1 MKILDQIKSID
12 ENICENIDKNS
23 TLNDRGFLSQ
33 NILSQ
38 LRNLVEHCSMYINLR
53 LNGLDDNISLEE
65 AKEKIP
71 SIPNKIGDMNNEF
84 RFIKKFHNLL
94 QVSESHYAH
103 DKNNSERL
111 MLKYY
116 EYMLRLKKLCIKT
129 LDLKILSNLHK
140 FPLELDKNLDE
151 YYEKILSKL
160 NQIGDFRLK
169 NQEIIK
175 NRYYVWKVKPI
186 FIKEEM
192 FYEITLT
199 NATDNVSKFSRIVAF
214 SKVLINDNY
223 AIKAVLDKTNIFIQ
237 NKSMPIFIISE
248 METSIRPCEFDN
260 FARIFGERQKFGLT
274 TEVERINEY
283 MTKNNYNLVDIINFS
298 SANYEVFIQE
308 IKARNIQIHFLEV
321 LDKCRKICLSSK
333 SGSNILKYLLYKMN
347 NKIIKDQILKPKV
360 GYEYGP
366 NDKLSNLYLE
376 YKSIPFDQTP
386 FVSSLCGH
394 NPKISDLFE
403 CVEHKNREHEF
414 LARFIIQ
421 NTQSNG
427 MLYTGKEELSHFSD
441 LQNLINKFNNLLYRT
456 HNDRKICEWKGKY
469 YIQSYEKDVISI
481 LKKLKKLSRQG
492 SDKYE
497 EFASAWLENNV
508 NLIDDKNKIEIIKR
522 LFVKTKVAFIY
533 GAAGTGK
540 STLANHI
547 SNLYKDKKQIFSAQ
561 TNPAVENIKSK
572 VQNANFR
579 NTYTIAKIVNSKQDF
594 ECDLLFID
602 ECSTVSNADM
612 VKILE
617 KVQFKRLILIGD
629 TYQIEAIRYG
639 TWFDIAK
646 DFLPKHCLF
655 ELVKPYRTNND
666 ELLKFWESVRNFKD
680 GDNAI
685 TEFGVWGKYFLN
697 LDEKN
702 DEIFKK
708 EYDDEIVLC
717 LNYDGLYGVNNINK
731 FLQIVNKNQ
740 SFEIGNFE
748 FKIGDPVLFV
758 DNNFFVNDL
767 HNNLKGKIINI
778 IDKNEENELY
788 FKVEVDKVF
797 EDDHVFTAGL
807 ELISKNDNKSIVG
820 FGVDKNINTDNDDAS
835 EKIPFMLA
843 YAVSIHKSQ
852 GLEYD
857 SVKIVITREIEE
869 NISHNIFYTAITR
882 AKKYLKIYWSPE
894 TQQYIIKNFNIKNNK
909 KDIKI
914 LKAKNNI

>member
-1 MKILDQIKSID
+1 MKILDQIKFID

-23 TLNDRGFLSQ
+23 ILNDRGFLSQ

-169 NQEIIK
+169 NQEVIK

-321 LDKCRKICLSSK
+321 LDKCRKICLS
-333 SGSNILKYLLYKMN
+333 
-347 NKIIKDQILKPKV
+347 
-360 GYEYGP
+360 
-366 NDKLSNLYLE
+366 
-376 YKSIPFDQTP
+376 
-386 FVSSLCGH
+386 
-394 NPKISDLFE
+394 
-403 CVEHKNREHEF
+403 
-414 LARFIIQ
+414 
-421 NTQSNG
+421 
-427 MLYTGKEELSHFSD
+427 
-441 LQNLINKFNNLLYRT
+441 
-456 HNDRKICEWKGKY
+456 
-469 YIQSYEKDVISI
+469 
-481 LKKLKKLSRQG
+481 
-492 SDKYE
+492 
-497 EFASAWLENNV
+497 
-508 NLIDDKNKIEIIKR
+508 
-522 LFVKTKVAFIY
+522 
-533 GAAGTGK
+533 
-540 STLANHI
+540 
-547 SNLYKDKKQIFSAQ
+547 
-561 TNPAVENIKSK
+561 
-572 VQNANFR
+572 
-579 NTYTIAKIVNSKQDF
+579 
-594 ECDLLFID
+594 
-602 ECSTVSNADM
+602 
-612 VKILE
+612 
-617 KVQFKRLILIGD
+617 
-629 TYQIEAIRYG
+629 
-639 TWFDIAK
+639 
-646 DFLPKHCLF
+646 
-655 ELVKPYRTNND
+655 
-666 ELLKFWESVRNFKD
+666 
-680 GDNAI
+680 
-685 TEFGVWGKYFLN
+685 
-697 LDEKN
+697 
-702 DEIFKK
+702 
-708 EYDDEIVLC
+708 
-717 LNYDGLYGVNNINK
+717 
-731 FLQIVNKNQ
+731 
-740 SFEIGNFE
+740 
-748 FKIGDPVLFV
+748 
-758 DNNFFVNDL
+758 
-767 HNNLKGKIINI
+767 
-778 IDKNEENELY
+778 
-788 FKVEVDKVF
+788 
-797 EDDHVFTAGL
+797 
-807 ELISKNDNKSIVG
+807 NKS
-820 FGVDKNINTDNDDAS
+820 
-835 EKIPFMLA
+835 
-843 YAVSIHKSQ
+843 
-852 GLEYD
+852 
-857 SVKIVITREIEE
+857 
-869 NISHNIFYTAITR
+869 
-882 AKKYLKIYWSPE
+882 
-894 TQQYIIKNFNIKNNK
+894 
-909 KDIKI
+909 
-914 LKAKNNI
+914 

>member
-1 MKILDQIKSID
+1 MKILDQIKFID
-12 ENICENIDKNS
+12 ENICENIDKNLI
-23 TLNDRGFLSQ
+23 LNDRGFLSQ

-169 NQEIIK
+169 NQEVIK

-298 SANYEVFIQE
+298 SANYEAFIQE

-347 NKIIKDQILKPKV
+347 NKIIKDQILKPKD

-386 FVSSLCGH
+386 FVSSLCWH

-481 LKKLKKLSRQG
+481 LKKLKKLSQQG

-497 EFASAWLENNV
+497 EFANTWLENNV
-508 NLIDDKNKIEIIKR
+508 NWIDDKNKIEIIKR

-540 STLANHI
+540 STLADYI
-547 SNLYKDKKQIFSAQ
+547 ANLYQGKTQIFLAQ

-629 TYQIEAIRYG
+629 IYQIEAIRYG

-748 FKIGDPVLFV
+748 FKIGDPV
-758 DNNFFVNDL
+758 
-767 HNNLKGKIINI
+767 
-778 IDKNEENELY
+778 
-788 FKVEVDKVF
+788 
-797 EDDHVFTAGL
+797 
-807 ELISKNDNKSIVG
+807 
-820 FGVDKNINTDNDDAS
+820 
-835 EKIPFMLA
+835 
-843 YAVSIHKSQ
+843 
-852 GLEYD
+852 
-857 SVKIVITREIEE
+857 
-869 NISHNIFYTAITR
+869 
-882 AKKYLKIYWSPE
+882 
-894 TQQYIIKNFNIKNNK
+894 
-909 KDIKI
+909 
-914 LKAKNNI
+914 

>member
-1 MKILDQIKSID
+1 VKILDQIKFID
-12 ENICENIDKNS
+12 ENICENIDKNLI
-23 TLNDRGFLSQ
+23 LNDRGFLSQ

-169 NQEIIK
+169 NQEVIK

-298 SANYEVFIQE
+298 SANYEAFIQE

-347 NKIIKDQILKPKV
+347 NKIIKDQILKPKD

-386 FVSSLCGH
+386 FVSSLCWH

-481 LKKLKKLSRQG
+481 LKKLKKLSQQG

-497 EFASAWLENNV
+497 EFANTWLENNV
-508 NLIDDKNKIEIIKR
+508 NWIDDKNKIEIIKR

-540 STLANHI
+540 STLADYI
-547 SNLYKDKKQIFSAQ
+547 ANLYQGKTQIFLAQ

-629 TYQIEAIRYG
+629 IYQIEAIRYG

-758 DNNFFVNDL
+758 DNNFFISDL

-894 TQQYIIKNFNIKNNK
+894 TQQYIIKNFNIKNDK